1 MFAGIEGITSK
12 KMMGE
17 YILYTDGCIFGG
29 LYDNRLLIK
38 KNDLSDELFADCS
51 LVYPYDG
58 SKTLMYS
65 VDVDEKNRI
74 KEFMEK
80 FKSK

>member
-1 MFAGIEGITSK
+1 MATSKEFHDYVIFDVFAG
-12 KMMGE
+12 
-17 YILYTDGCIFGG
+17 
-29 LYDNRLLIK
+29 
-38 KNDLSDELFADCS
+38 CS